1 MAELDLDRIQSEAA
15 AALREGRLLL
25 QRCACGELRL
35 PPRAACAVCLST
47 DWTWHAAAGGGRL
60 YSWVVYH
67 VAFHPDFRER
77 LPYNVAVVEL
87 DEGPRL
93 ITSIVDDNARLQMEA
108 RVTLVKPELGG
119 GAAPAPARFKLS
131 PQNE

>member
-1 MAELDLDRIQSEAA
+1 MPELDLDRIQSESAA
-15 AALREGRLLL
+15 AMSEGRLLL

-35 PPRAACAVCLST
+35 PPRAACPKCLAT
-47 DWTWHAAAGGGRL
+47 EWTWQAAEGGGRL

-77 LPYNVAVVEL
+77 LPYNVALVEL

-93 ITSIVDDNARLQMEA
+93 ITNIVDDSSLLQPEA
-108 RVTLVKPELGG
+108 RVTFVKPEPG
-119 GAAPAPARFKLS
+119 APALARFKLTPS
-131 PQNE
+131 TG